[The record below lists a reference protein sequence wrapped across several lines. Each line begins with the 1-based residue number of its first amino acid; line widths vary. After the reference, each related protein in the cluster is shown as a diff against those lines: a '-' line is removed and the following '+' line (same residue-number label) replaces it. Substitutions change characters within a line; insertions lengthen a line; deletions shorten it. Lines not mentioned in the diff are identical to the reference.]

1 MPNPKPNE
9 EIDVLNLFLK
19 VVLILKANFWLIVVF
34 FIGGFVLGASY
45 FFASKRVYENRMIIS
60 SDILTTSFSEVLFEN
75 ANRHLRDGSY
85 AIIASQFHISE
96 DAASKIN
103 SIKIGNISKAT
114 GGDLTENE
122 RFLITVEVTDQQIL
136 PDFQKGILTYLEN
149 NDFVKVRVE
158 QKRNHLKQ
166 MLATVTQEIN
176 DLSEFKS
183 RISSG
188 DFFEKTKGNVNFDPT
203 TVNSKILDL
212 TEKKINYENG
222 LQLSNSVQVIE
233 GFTKFEGASKPK
245 LSVSLVSGS
254 MLGLAFVVALLA
266 LKFIRRALRMTNST
280 K

>member
-1 MPNPKPNE
+1 MPDTKPNE
-9 EIDVLNLFLK
+9 EIDVLSLFLK
-19 VVLILKANFWLIVVF
+19 VVLILKANFWLIIAF
-34 FIGGFVLGASY
+34 LIGGSVLGASY

-75 ANRHLRDGSY
+75 ANRHLREGSY

-96 DAASKIN
+96 EAASKIN
-103 SIKIGNISKAT
+103 SIKIGNIYKAT
-114 GGDLTENE
+114 GGDLIDKD
-122 RFLITVEVTDQQIL
+122 RFLITVEVTDQQML
-136 PDFQKGILTYLEN
+136 PDFQKGILIYLET

-158 QKRNHLKQ
+158 QRRNQLKQ

-176 DLSEFKS
+176 DLTELKH

-212 TEKKINYENG
+212 TEKKIAYENG

-254 MLGLAFVVALLA
+254 MLGLAFVGVLLI
-266 LKFIRRALRMTNST
+266 LKFIRRALSITNAT